1 MILVE
6 IQVPSVGQSFDF
18 ELDEEMKTG
27 AAVARVILL
36 LAQKERMKVCHEGKM
51 YFYAPD
57 KEMLLREEDT
67 LKQQGIRGGER
78 LIMI

>member
-1 MILVE
+1 MILVD
-6 IQVPSVGQSFDF
+6 IQVPAVGQSFDF

-27 AAVARVILL
+27 AAVAKVTSL
-36 LAQKERMKVCHEGKM
+36 LAQKERMQICHGEKM

-57 KEMLLREEDT
+57 KEILLREEDS
-67 LKQQGIRGGER
+67 LKQQGIQGGEK